1 MKQIKCPCC
10 NGVGTVE
17 EGPPIPLPVMQA
29 RIYDIMRRQKNGITN
44 ADLTTK
50 VYEDHADGGPDFA
63 AISVRV
69 MIYRINGKLKAYGQQ
84 IHATNKGLGAVLYLK
99 RFKNA

>member
-10 NGVGTVE
+10 DGTGTIE

-29 RIYDIMRRQKNGITN
+29 KIYDIVRRQKQGITS
-44 ADLTTK
+44 ADLVTK

-69 MIYRINGKLKAYGQQ
+69 MIKRINDKLKSCNQR
-84 IHATNKGLGAVLYLK
+84 IRATNKGLGAVLYME
-99 RFKNA
+99 RINV